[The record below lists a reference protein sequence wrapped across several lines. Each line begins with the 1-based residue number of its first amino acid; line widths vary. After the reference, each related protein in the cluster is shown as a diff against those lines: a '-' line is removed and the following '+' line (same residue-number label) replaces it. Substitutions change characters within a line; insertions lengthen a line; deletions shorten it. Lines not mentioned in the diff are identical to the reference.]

1 MSDTNSVQQAH
12 PSSHHFKPVSR
23 SAFDLFWH
31 GLPKLLV
38 FVNEKFQIDNKY
50 HCDEAGNICP
60 ELVEGFNRKFGH
72 LLAAIYDF
80 NLFEYFAD
88 EFFWLVAEYES
99 RGLPRTFLD
108 ADLKAWMLAISSLI
122 RRPESAELVQPLEC
136 LHRYMPI
143 VHAQF
148 EAHEPE
154 IEPNA
159 ARFADMLLKKN
170 RKFASEFLLG
180 LMREGVTIEQAY
192 ARILLPALDRM
203 RHLWRKNR
211 ISAADVHVATDI
223 CRYTIFRVID
233 SIFGERKYP
242 FRALVACVPE
252 EEDELGSEVFANYLE
267 IKGWTVFHIGHGFSA
282 DDILHALAVNQPQ
295 VAVLS
300 VVSISWLPAAKQLVG
315 QMRQTAPQVKIVMEG
330 RAAEQARPAFEPL
343 VEKIITGLEEGHK
356 AMLDMVMP
364 HA

>member
-1 MSDTNSVQQAH
+1 MPETNTSQRESTS
-12 PSSHHFKPVSR
+12 PHHFKPVSR
-23 SAFDLFWH
+23 SAFDLFWQC
-31 GLPKLLV
+31 LPKLLV

-50 HCDEAGNICP
+50 QCVDADHICL
-60 ELVEGFNRKFGH
+60 ELVEDFNRKFGH
-72 LLAAIYDF
+72 LLAAVYDF
-80 NLFEYFAD
+80 SLFEFFAD
-88 EFFWLVAEYES
+88 EFFWLVAEHES
-99 RGLPRTFLD
+99 RGLQRSFLEL
-108 ADLKAWMLAISSLI
+108 DLKAWMLGINSLI
-122 RRPESAELVQPLEC
+122 RRPESTELVQPLEC

-148 EAHEPE
+148 EAREPE

-159 ARFADMLLKKN
+159 ARFVDMLLKKN

-192 ARILLPALDRM
+192 TRVLLPALIRM
-203 RHLWRKNR
+203 RHLWRKNQ

-223 CRYTIFRVID
+223 CRYTIFRVMD

-267 IKGWTVFHIGHGFSA
+267 IKGWTVYHIGHGFSA

-300 VVSISWLPAAKQLVG
+300 VVSISWLRAAKQLVG
-315 QMRQTAPQVKIVMEG
+315 QIRQTAPQVKLVMEG
-330 RAAEQARPAFEPL
+330 RAVEQARTAFEPL
-343 VEKIITGLEEGHK
+343 VDKIVTGLEEGHK